1 MTVSEKK
8 SRVGAL
14 AEAFTQKRGGKV
26 VVHLRGSYGGYT
38 WPEVCALCARI
49 EDPGDSLKLNHFKVS
64 SPHYDPAIMVV
75 PHGSMRAWLAM
86 DVDAMASKGIRGMVG
101 VRHWRAEKESRGRTT
116 LPRAGGYSGS
126 GEPMLGKAE
135 DAMMVFCADEAR
147 KGTPVSED
155 SLPELLL
162 GVSIKL
168 GCINTYTSK
177 LYDKSTCSSRRSC
190 APRRW
195 RPRPAPRR
203 RTTCATTSA
212 SATTWTRRGACATT
226 P

>member
-1 MTVSEKK
+1 
-8 SRVGAL
+8 
-14 AEAFTQKRGGKV
+14 
-26 VVHLRGSYGGYT
+26 
-38 WPEVCALCARI
+38 
-49 EDPGDSLKLNHFKVS
+49 
-64 SPHYDPAIMVV
+64 MVV

-116 LPRAGGYSGS
+116 LPRAGDYSGS

-147 KGTPVSED
+147 KGTPASED

-177 LYDKSTCSSRRSC
+177 LYDKSTDVRHL
-190 APRRW
+190 A
-195 RPRPAPRR
+195 
-203 RTTCATTSA
+203 
-212 SATTWTRRGACATT
+212 RGFIERCKKKGVPLKACTGKGLSVQRAE
-226 P
+226 